1 MRHEHRQNIDDVNEN
16 GLRLVERSGA
26 DQDILRCEQLEDQV
40 SLVQFH
46 ELRQQLEGDRADL
59 SFAEGT

>member
-1 MRHEHRQNIDDVNEN
+1 MRHEHRQDIDNVNEN

-26 DQDILRCEQLEDQV
+26 HQDILRCEQLEDQV

-46 ELRQQLEGDRADL
+46 ELRQQLEGD
-59 SFAEGT
+59 